1 MYNDVETTHPVADEI
16 TQYIKNTLMFYH
28 NDDL

>member
-1 MYNDVETTHPVADEI
+1 MYNEVESTHQVADEI
-16 TQYIKNTLMFYH
+16 TQYILNTLAFYH